1 MNLKEKILFLRS
13 QGLSQS
19 EISNRT
25 GIAQSSVS
33 KIEND
38 EQLDVSYSKGAALD
52 RLVSERTQQNQI
64 LASA

>member
-38 EQLDVSYSKGAALD
+38 EQLDVSYSKGTALD

>member
-38 EQLDVSYSKGAALD
+38 EQFDVSYSKGAALD

>member
-13 QGLSQS
+13 QGLSQT

>member
-52 RLVSERTQQNQI
+52 RLVSETTQQNQI